1 MDDGVV
7 SAADA
12 GRNFDKL
19 LAQVEAGHSLT
30 ITRDGRP
37 VALVTPIENDDA
49 YPADTHQHLM
59 RLLRQ
64 GLPLDFQGGIDR
76 EELHRR

>member
-7 SAADA
+7 TATEAA
-12 GRNFDKL
+12 RNFDKVL
-19 LAQVEAGHSLT
+19 DQVAAGHSLT

-37 VALVTPIENDDA
+37 VAVVTRVEGADETA
-49 YPADTHQHLM
+49 ADTHQNLM